1 MSSHIFFSSTKQDI
15 QGDTTLVVCFS
26 FSSNTPPANT
36 ISKYVIITL
45 IVIKKGFKM
54 AKEYSFDISAKINMQ
69 SFKDAINLV
78 DREVSNRYDFKG
90 TPYEVSYKEKDKLLV
105 LVASSDNKLD
115 ALKDVV
121 VAKLLKQGLS
131 SKVLDETKV
140 EDASGGTRK
149 ATFKIVDY
157 IESKEAKKITAE
169 IKNLKLKVNAQ
180 IEGDSIRVKG
190 AKLDDLQAVI
200 AAIRSMEWEAP
211 LVFENM
217 R

>member
-1 MSSHIFFSSTKQDI
+1 
-15 QGDTTLVVCFS
+15 
-26 FSSNTPPANT
+26 
-36 ISKYVIITL
+36 
-45 IVIKKGFKM
+45 M
-54 AKEYSFDISAKINMQ
+54 AKEHSFDITAKIDMQ
-69 SFKDAINLV
+69 NLKNAINLV
-78 DREVSNRYDFKG
+78 EREVSNRYDFKG
-90 TPYEVSYKEKDKLLV
+90 TPYEVNLKEKDKVLV

-115 ALKDVV
+115 ALKDIVI
-121 VAKLLKQGLS
+121 AKLLKQELS
-131 SKVLDETKV
+131 SKVLDELRV

-169 IKNLKLKVNAQ
+169 IKKMKLKVNAQ

-190 AKLDDLQAVI
+190 AKLDDLQKVMKMV
-200 AAIRSMEWEAP
+200 REGEWEAP

>member
-1 MSSHIFFSSTKQDI
+1 
-15 QGDTTLVVCFS
+15 
-26 FSSNTPPANT
+26 
-36 ISKYVIITL
+36 
-45 IVIKKGFKM
+45 M

-78 DREVSNRYDFKG
+78 EREVANRYDFKG

-121 VAKLLKQGLS
+121 IAKLLKQGLS

-190 AKLDDLQAVI
+190 AKLDDLQTVI
-200 AAIRSMEWEAP
+200 ATIRSMEWEAP